1 MQALCSLHLHYI
13 QPTVFL
19 FHTKLAPA
27 SQQYFSLTKNQHQ
40 PSAPASRKQCMGWA
54 EVVIVILVDL
64 VCVCGL
70 HKGRRWSFFL
80 EATIYWCMY
89 VADGWN
95 VDFPKE
101 QHTSTEWPIK
111 HLIPVQQCTPTTT
124 MKRHIQV
131 SMQSSDFMD
140 SSTATTNWN
149 RFESWHLI
157 SISKQIVGVYRIQF
171 FIYTY
176 NRVHDPWREHQAKL
190 NLIGMLNLGWQSAQ
204 LT

>member
-1 MQALCSLHLHYI
+1 MHACLPRGRERDRCI
-13 QPTVFL
+13 V
-19 FHTKLAPA
+19 
-27 SQQYFSLTKNQHQ
+27 YFQ
-40 PSAPASRKQCMGWA
+40 
-54 EVVIVILVDL
+54 
-64 VCVCGL
+64 
-70 HKGRRWSFFL
+70 
-80 EATIYWCMY
+80 
-89 VADGWN
+89 
-95 VDFPKE
+95 
-101 QHTSTEWPIK
+101 TSNIWKPFVRESGTTERSNK
-111 HLIPVQQCTPTTT
+111 HLLPVQQCTPTTT

-204 LT
+204 LRHKTPNTCLLWSS